1 MTLDVLSQARD
12 LLKHTEGLQGVWHR
26 AAALLTRQVLEEA
39 IDGVWDDY
47 YSDMKNTNRYTQLA
61 CLKQLARDN
70 RIGVGSVISEDAH
83 SAWMALSRACHHHE
97 YDLVPTV
104 PEIELWI
111 SQVGQLVESMGAND
125 TGVVEE

>member
-1 MTLDVLSQARD
+1 MTLDVLSQARA
-12 LLKHTEGLQGVWHR
+12 LLKHTKASPGVWHR

-47 YSDMKNTNRYTQLA
+47 FSGMKNTSRYTQLA

-70 RIGVGSVISEDAH
+70 RIGVEPVISEDVH
-83 SAWMALSRACHHHE
+83 SAWVALSRACHHHE
-97 YDLVPTV
+97 YDLAPTV

-111 SQVGQLVESMGAND
+111 SQVGQLVESMGADD
-125 TGVVEE
+125 TDVVEE